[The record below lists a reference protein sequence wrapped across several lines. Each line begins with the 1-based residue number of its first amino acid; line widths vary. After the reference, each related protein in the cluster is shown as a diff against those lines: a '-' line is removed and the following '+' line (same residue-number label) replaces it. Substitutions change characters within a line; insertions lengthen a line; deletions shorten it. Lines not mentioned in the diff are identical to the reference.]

1 VRLLS
6 SMRNNTI
13 IMWGS
18 ACNLIVN
25 ISLNYLLMQWLGIV
39 GIALSTSF
47 VYLFSFVFLLF
58 FLLKDLRAV
67 EQMELATKNIES
79 KLDS

>member
-1 VRLLS
+1 
-6 SMRNNTI
+6 MRKNTI
-13 IMWGS
+13 MMWGS

-25 ISLNYLLMQWLGIV
+25 ISLNYLLMQWFGII

-58 FLLKDLRAV
+58 FLIKNLRAA
-67 EQMELATKNIES
+67 EKLELAPKNIES
-79 KLDS
+79 QPDS